1 MFWDQ
6 SVHCTVCGQAMAVVG
21 AAGITTDD
29 QTNAAERR
37 AAGEFVRG
45 VSSAR
50 SFIGSDEF
58 PIEEGRY
65 HLYIAFNCPWCHRV
79 AMAWAVLGLE
89 DAITMD
95 VCFPGRTTS
104 SDERGENLWR
114 FAPEG
119 VTWQNGRHVTFPEC
133 TTDSVGGQKYIVD
146 IYAESG
152 LDQRSVPILY
162 DKKQRIVVNN
172 ESAEIMR
179 MFETVML
186 PFAKRPIELFP
197 SSLQK
202 EIDEANTWI
211 YTDINNGAYKA
222 GFSSNQDVYETA
234 FSAYFAALEKLNTL
248 LEANNFILG
257 DAVTEC
263 DLRAFTTL
271 WRHDPIYHNRMK
283 LNQAFLFEYNALWKW
298 MGRMMAIPGIESV
311 VHSGILAHAKQ
322 GYFGRTGNG
331 TIPVGPKGYPECYGN
346 PRPWRSCRTE
356 HSMLNGH
363 GFASA

>member
-1 MFWDQ
+1 
-6 SVHCTVCGQAMAVVG
+6 MAVVG
-21 AAGITTDD
+21 SAGVTTDD

-37 AAGEFVRG
+37 AGGEFVRG

-50 SFIGSDEF
+50 SFIGSEEF
-58 PIEEGRY
+58 PAESDRY

-79 AMAWAVLGLE
+79 ALVRAVLGLE
-89 DAITMD
+89 DAISMD

-104 SDERGENLWR
+104 ADERGENLWR

-119 VTWQNGRHVTFPEC
+119 ATGQNGRHVTFPEC
-133 TTDSVGGQKYIVD
+133 TTDTVGGKKYIVD

-152 LDQRSVPILY
+152 LEQKSIPILY
-162 DKKQRIVVNN
+162 DKVSRKVVNN

-186 PFAKRPIELFP
+186 PYAKRPLELYP
-197 SSLQK
+197 PSLQQ
-202 EIDEANTWI
+202 EVEDTNTWL

-222 GFSSNQDVYETA
+222 GFSSNQDVYEAA
-234 FSAYFAALEKLNTL
+234 FAAYFAALERLNGL
-248 LEANNFILG
+248 LEGKSFILG

-271 WRHDPIYHNRMK
+271 WRHDPVYHNRMK
-283 LNQAFLFEYNALWKW
+283 LNQAFLFEYAGVWKW
-298 MGRMMAIPGIESV
+298 MGRMMALPGIESV
-311 VHSGILAHAKQ
+311 VHEGILAHAKQ

-331 TIPVGPKGYPECYGN
+331 TIPIGPKGYPQCYGKA
-346 PRPWRSCRTE
+346 RP
-356 HSMLNGH
+356 
-363 GFASA
+363 

>member
-1 MFWDQ
+1 
-6 SVHCTVCGQAMAVVG
+6 
-21 AAGITTDD
+21 
-29 QTNAAERR
+29 
-37 AAGEFVRG
+37 
-45 VSSAR
+45 
-50 SFIGSDEF
+50 
-58 PIEEGRY
+58 
-65 HLYIAFNCPWCHRV
+65 
-79 AMAWAVLGLE
+79 MAWAVLGLE

-346 PRPWRSCRTE
+346 PRP
-356 HSMLNGH
+356 
-363 GFASA
+363 

>member
-1 MFWDQ
+1 MSDVWVVALLFFGQ
-6 SVHCTVCGQAMAVVG
+6 SSASFACFLAFSSHLAMAVVG

-50 SFIGSDEF
+50 EFIGSGDF
-58 PIEEGRY
+58 PVEAGRY
-65 HLYIAFNCPWCHRV
+65 HLYVAFNCPWCHRV
-79 AMAWAVLGLE
+79 AMARSVLGLE
-89 DAITMD
+89 EAVSMD
-95 VCFPGRTTS
+95 VLFPGRTTD

-119 VTWQNGRHVTFPEC
+119 VTGQNGRHVTFPEC
-133 TTDSVGGQKYIVD
+133 TTDTVGGKKYIVD

-152 LDQRSVPILY
+152 LEQKSVPILY
-162 DKKQRIVVNN
+162 DKLQRRVVNN

-186 PFAKRPIELFP
+186 PHAKRPVQLYP
-197 SSLQK
+197 ASLQK

-234 FSAYFAALEKLNTL
+234 FLAYFQALDKLNAQ
-248 LEANNFILG
+248 LEVSDFIVG
-257 DAVTEC
+257 DAITEC

-271 WRHDPIYHNRMK
+271 WRHDPIYHSRMK
-283 LNQAFLFEYNALWKW
+283 LNQAYLYEYPGIWKW
-298 MGRMMAIPGIESV
+298 MGRIMATPGLHDT
-311 VHSGILAHAKQ
+311 VHAGILAHAKQ

-331 TIPVGPKGYPECYGN
+331 TIPIGPKGYPDCYGG
-346 PRPWRSCRTE
+346 PRPC
-356 HSMLNGH
+356 M
-363 GFASA
+363 